1 MKTLFIFWSERLN
14 EQRGG
19 IHRII
24 LLLLKHLPL
33 RGFDVRYLYTLDDY
47 QSFYIFNQEKDKE
60 VTLPVANLKQYLLD
74 NHCDIVLGQ
83 DGVFSSKLTEIIKEM
98 NLKDVVF
105 VNEYHNTP
113 ILLLLKLSKDYL
125 KFEFKWSKDIKYK
138 LSLILK
144 YIFYP
149 LWHKRIKA
157 NLAKMYQFNYDH
169 SDITL
174 LLTEREIPVLE
185 DLLNEKHL
193 DKCYAIPN
201 PLSWEEIADESILN
215 EKKKEVLVVSRIYNP
230 EKRIDLMLK
239 IWKELQRRNVVDDWT
254 LRIVGDGIH
263 REYLMQMADEMGLKN
278 IRWEGW
284 NDPKPFYRKASIF
297 FMTSAGEGW
306 GLTLT
311 ESMQTGTV
319 PLAFDTYPAL
329 RDIINDGYDGYIIKA
344 NNVKLYADR
353 VEQLI
358 KDTELRETI
367 AKNALQS
374 CRRFTTEKIMDKW
387 AEFLKTLKNRK

>member
-19 IHRII
+19 IHRVI

-33 RGFDVRYLYTLDDY
+33 RGFDVHYLYTLDNY
-47 QSFYIFNQEKDKE
+47 KSFYVFNQEKDKE
-60 VTLPVANLKQYLLD
+60 TTLSVSNLKQYLID
-74 NHCDIVLGQ
+74 NHCDIILGQ
-83 DGVFSSKLTEIIKEM
+83 DGVFSSKLTEIVEEM

-125 KFEFKWSKDIKYK
+125 KFEFKLSKNIKYK

-144 YIFYP
+144 YLFFP

-157 NLAKMYQFNYDH
+157 ELAKNYRYNYDH
-169 SDITL
+169 SDVSL
-174 LLTEREIPVLE
+174 LLTEREVPVLE

-239 IWKELQRRNVVDDWT
+239 VWKELQKRNAVDDWM

-263 REYLMQMADEMGLKN
+263 REYLMQMANEMGIKN
-278 IRWEGW
+278 IIWEGW
-284 NDPKPFYRKASIF
+284 SDPKPFYRTASIF
-297 FMTSAGEGW
+297 FMTSACEGW

-329 RDIINDGYDGYIIKA
+329 RNIINDGYDGYIVQA

-353 VEQLI
+353 VEQLMMNH
-358 KDTELRETI
+358 ELCETI

-374 CRRFTTEKIMDKW
+374 CRRFSTEKIMDKW
-387 AEFLKTLKNRK
+387 AEFLKTLKK